1 MMTMKKKQKDSIE
14 RSVKKIYDLAEYR
27 KQSGQEPFQ
36 ADWQAYL
43 ETILL
48 MMQKPLL
55 NNPGKLLPMSIK
67 EQKEWSFYLDVQE
80 NLDLPPNTYG
90 VLMTPS
96 SFEHLLALEIRESEG
111 MKNEVLKPRDAYN
124 VIISRYNNHSTIM
137 QISLPGLDSVGI
149 DVYEEGNHF
158 ADFSYNTIEECMND
172 LANVVWSFFRP
183 DGAWS
188 DEMVRMYTDNWVTR
202 DIDMIDLDKA
212 NIHSEYSY
220 LHHPKLLDMTPRQ
233 AVFLAIKAAVL
244 HEYGELQDAIKMAN
258 DLNQDMDLGY
268 AVITEE
274 GILND
279 QRDECQALFSRLTV
293 EVDMNLDG
301 LEFVEGVKMPQ
312 RNFKDQEYN
321 SIFRKTV
328 QGIYR
333 TITGRDCL
341 SGLKL

>member
-1 MMTMKKKQKDSIE
+1 MEVRT
-14 RSVKKIYDLAEYR
+14 
-27 KQSGQEPFQ
+27 
-36 ADWQAYL
+36 
-43 ETILL
+43 
-48 MMQKPLL
+48 
-55 NNPGKLLPMSIK
+55 
-67 EQKEWSFYLDVQE
+67 
-80 NLDLPPNTYG
+80 
-90 VLMTPS
+90 
-96 SFEHLLALEIRESEG
+96 ES
-111 MKNEVLKPRDAYN
+111 D
-124 VIISRYNNHSTIM
+124 
-137 QISLPGLDSVGI
+137 D
-149 DVYEEGNHF
+149 YEEGNHF

-188 DEMVRMYTDNWVTR
+188 DEMVRMYTDNWVTK

-220 LHHPKLLDMTPRQ
+220 LHHPKLLDMTLRQ